1 MLLKSKVAIVTGG
14 TRGIGRAIV
23 FDLIQNGAKVLF
35 TYLKSDE
42 SAGIILDEIKG
53 LKGEAEAIKA
63 DVRLYDEAKKAV
75 EETVNRFG
83 KVDIL
88 VNNAGITKDK
98 ALMMMEP
105 SEWLDV
111 INTDL
116 TGYFNMA
123 KACIVTMMKQ
133 KSGVIVNISSIAGV
147 VGMPRQVN
155 YSSAKAGELGLTKS
169 LAKEVASY
177 GIRVNAVAPGFI
189 DTDMT
194 KELKQKD
201 EFLKM
206 IPFGR
211 FGKPEE
217 VAKVIKKLVAEIVEV
232 EIDKITPEASFVEDL
247 GMDSMMV
254 LEILAS
260 IEKKYKLRIPEE
272 NLTKI
277 TNLSKVVEL
286 VDEFLVK

>member
-1 MLLKSKVAIVTGG
+1 MLLKDKVAIVTGG

-23 FDLIQNGAKVLF
+23 FELVQNGAKVLF

-42 SAGIILDEIKG
+42 SAGIILDEIKE

-63 DVRLYDEAKKAV
+63 DVRLYDEAKKV
-75 EETVNRFG
+75 TEETLNKFG
-83 KVDIL
+83 KIDIL
-88 VNNAGITKDK
+88 INNAGIIKDK

-111 INTDL
+111 INTNL
-116 TGYFNMA
+116 TGYFNMS

-133 KSGVIVNISSIAGV
+133 KSGCIINMSSIAGI

-177 GIRVNAVAPGFI
+177 GIRVNAIAPGFI
-189 DTDMT
+189 ETDMT
-194 KELKQKD
+194 KDLKQKD
-201 EFLKM
+201 DLVKI

-217 VAKVIKKLVAEIVEV
+217 VAKVV
-232 EIDKITPEASFVEDL
+232 TF
-247 GMDSMMV
+247 
-254 LEILAS
+254 LAS
-260 IEKKYKLRIPEE
+260 EKSGY
-272 NLTKI
+272 I
-277 TNLSKVVEL
+277 TGQVLKVDGGL
-286 VDEFLVK
+286 AI

>member
-1 MLLKSKVAIVTGG
+1 MLLEDKVAIVTGG

-42 SAGIILDEIKG
+42 SAGIVLDEIKE
-53 LKGEAEAIKA
+53 LRGEAEAIKA
-63 DVRLYDEAKKAV
+63 DVRLYEEAKKTV
-75 EETVNRFG
+75 EETVNKFG

-88 VNNAGITKDK
+88 VNNAGIIKDK
-98 ALMMMEP
+98 SLMMMEP

-111 INTDL
+111 INTNL

-201 EFLKM
+201 EFLKR

-217 VAKVIKKLVAEIVEV
+217 VA
-232 EIDKITPEASFVEDL
+232 
-247 GMDSMMV
+247 
-254 LEILAS
+254 
-260 IEKKYKLRIPEE
+260 R
-272 NLTKI
+272 
-277 TNLSKVVEL
+277 VVT
-286 VDEFLVK
+286 FLVSEKSGYITGQVLKVDGGLAI

>member
-1 MLLKSKVAIVTGG
+1 MLLKDKVAIVTGG

-23 FDLIQNGAKVLF
+23 FELIENGAKVLF

-42 SAGIILDEIKG
+42 SAGIILDEIKE
-53 LKGEAEAIKA
+53 LNGEAEAIKA
-63 DVRLYDEAKKAV
+63 DVRLYDEAKRVIGEAINK
-75 EETVNRFG
+75 FG
-83 KVDIL
+83 KIDIL
-88 VNNAGITKDK
+88 VNNAGIVKDK
-98 ALMMMEP
+98 ALMMMDP
-105 SEWLDV
+105 AEWLDV
-111 INTDL
+111 INTNL

-133 KSGVIVNISSIAGV
+133 KTGNIINISSIAGV

-169 LAKEVASY
+169 LAKEVAQY

-194 KELKQKD
+194 KDLKQKD
-201 EFLKM
+201 AMIKM

-217 VAKVIKKLVAEIVEV
+217 IAKVV
-232 EIDKITPEASFVEDL
+232 TF
-247 GMDSMMV
+247 
-254 LEILAS
+254 LAS
-260 IEKKYKLRIPEE
+260 ERSAY
-272 NLTKI
+272 I
-277 TNLSKVVEL
+277 TGQVLKVDGGL
-286 VDEFLVK
+286 AI